1 MIIKIQ
7 LVKICGMQV
16 KQVIGGKFIASIVY
30 VRKER
35 PVINILSFLLKKLEK
50 QIESKVDKRNR

>member
-1 MIIKIQ
+1 M
-7 LVKICGMQV
+7 CGMQV

-35 PVINILSFLLKKLEK
+35 PVINNLSFLLKKLVK
-50 QIESKVDKRNR
+50 QIESKVDKRKDNNN